1 MLILSSMV
9 LSFLNNGMILVI
21 SFENFILVN
30 FFHILFKTLLLMIDI
45 VQRRIVLFLPFN
57 YIDGDGTKISP
68 DERHAALRFALH
80 KDRAAATEAVSVM
93 LTRHAIASVY
103 SSEHVAGEFS
113 RWLFSRLVIA
123 SAL

>member
-1 MLILSSMV
+1 MV

-30 FFHILFKTLLLMIDI
+30 FIHILFKTLLLMIDI

-57 YIDGDGTKISP
+57 YIDGDGTKIST

-103 SSEHVAGEFS
+103 SSEHVAG
-113 RWLFSRLVIA
+113 
-123 SAL
+123 